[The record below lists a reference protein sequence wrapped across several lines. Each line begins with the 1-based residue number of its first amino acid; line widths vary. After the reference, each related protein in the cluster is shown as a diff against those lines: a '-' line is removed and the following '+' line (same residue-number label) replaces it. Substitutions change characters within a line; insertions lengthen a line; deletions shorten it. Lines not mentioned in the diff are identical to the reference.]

1 MRTAF
6 IEELTAQARI
16 NPAIF
21 LVVGD
26 LGYSVIEP
34 FAAEFPDRFLNA
46 GVAEQNMAGLAAGLA
61 SEGFHVFTYSI
72 ANGLAFG
79 FITYAVLK
87 LFTGKVKEVHW
98 IMWVIAALFL
108 FKFIYVGGH

>member
-1 MRTAF
+1 MRDTF
-6 IEELTAQARI
+6 IDELVALAAAHPHI
-16 NPAIF
+16 A

-34 FAAEFPDRFLNA
+34 FADRYPERFINA

-61 SEGFHVFTYSI
+61 SEGYHVFTYSI

-79 FITYAVLK
+79 FISYTTLK
-87 LFTGKVKEVHW
+87 LVTGRHKEVHPAA
-98 IMWVIAALFL
+98 WVIAALFL
-108 FKFIYVGGH
+108 VRFVWLPE